1 MGASGKH
8 FDRDGLCRKGGGSPE
23 AQPASSL
30 PRPARRP
37 RSHEAILLAILLL
50 LARRARAQF
59 LSDLAPD
66 RPLAIE
72 DARPVS
78 YRALSGA
85 IDWTYSLRKGSL
97 NDYGPGFS
105 LLYGPLRGLET
116 GVAIRWVTRPGR
128 NADRG
133 IASGDLD
140 LHALYQIADE
150 TGTRPAVAARVGVQ
164 LPTGLDSK
172 GTDLHLAA
180 LATRSFDAFRLH
192 ANLRY
197 TRLGA
202 TNTLERR
209 DRYEGAVGVDFLPN
223 PRGTT
228 DTIVLA
234 DAVVRSNPVLGG
246 TTIMLLELGAR
257 RRIGPQTLLFAGAGT
272 EITGLPDRARLRL
285 RLGLTHLY

>member
-1 MGASGKH
+1 VGARKRSDG
-8 FDRDGLCRKGGGSPE
+8 DGLCRTGGRLPGAE
-23 AQPASSL
+23 AASSL
-30 PRPARRP
+30 PQPARRP
-37 RSHEAILLAILLL
+37 RSREAILLAIVLL
-50 LARRARAQF
+50 LARRAGAQF

-85 IDWTYSLRKGSL
+85 TDWTYSLRKGSL

-105 LLYGPLRGLET
+105 LLYGLLRGLET
-116 GVAIRWVTRPGR
+116 GADIRWVTRPGR

-133 IASGDLD
+133 IASGDLA

-172 GTDLHLAA
+172 GTDILLAA

-197 TRLGA
+197 MRLGA
-202 TNTLERR
+202 TNSLERR
-209 DRYEGAVGVDFLPN
+209 DRYEGAVGVDFLP
-223 PRGTT
+223 PGSGTT

-234 DAVVRSNPVLGG
+234 DAVVRSNPVVGG
-246 TTIMLLELGAR
+246 TTIVLLELGAR

-285 RLGLTHLY
+285 RVGLTHLY